1 MMESFVDRL
10 RTACDATESL
20 VCVGLDVNPDK
31 IPDSVFAGD
40 RENPRHRARACVKF
54 NKAIVDATRDL
65 VCAYKPNLAFY
76 EAEGVYG
83 ILALQN
89 TIKYI
94 RQVAPKAVII
104 GDSKMGDIGET
115 ATAYAKAMFDVLQV
129 DAVTINAWG
138 GQDTAA
144 PWFEKPERGAFIWC
158 RGSNPGSSDFQD
170 LKVYDEEGPLERL
183 YVRMARVSQD
193 WTVHNNLGLVMGAT
207 APHQIAKARK
217 SCPDVPFLIP
227 GVGAQNGDLEAA
239 IRNGV
244 NADGRMAIINSSR
257 DIIYASDGNDYA
269 DAARLRV
276 LELREQINR
285 TPDEMGRGWCKNSQP
300 AISNRGTSFG

>member
-129 DAVTINAWG
+129 DAVTINAWVV
-138 GQDTAA
+138 
-144 PWFEKPERGAFIWC
+144 KILRLRGLKNQNEA
-158 RGSNPGSSDFQD
+158 RSS
-170 LKVYDEEGPLERL
+170 
-183 YVRMARVSQD
+183 
-193 WTVHNNLGLVMGAT
+193 
-207 APHQIAKARK
+207 
-217 SCPDVPFLIP
+217 
-227 GVGAQNGDLEAA
+227 GVGAR
-239 IRNGV
+239 IR
-244 NADGRMAIINSSR
+244 GRQISKISR
-257 DIIYASDGNDYA
+257 FTTKRDPWSVYMSEWRAYRRIGQSITIWG
-269 DAARLRV
+269 L
-276 LELREQINR
+276 
-285 TPDEMGRGWCKNSQP
+285 
-300 AISNRGTSFG
+300 